1 MFELQ
6 GVEEFLTAMK
16 KKGDLLESQQEK
28 IIMAGAKILK
38 SEIEARAPVLT
49 GNLKQHIVIT
59 ELKKGSE
66 GAFVYVGPSDPGKA
80 FYAKFLEFGSKYIRA
95 RPFVEPAY
103 LSVRS
108 QMLVAMATAAKKIIE
123 DSV

>member
-6 GVEEFLTAMK
+6 GVEEFLAALK
-16 KKGDLLESQQEK
+16 AKGDLLESKQEK

-59 ELKKGSE
+59 ELKKGSD
-66 GAFVYVGPSDPGKA
+66 GAFVYVGPSDPGKG
-80 FYAKFLEFGSKYIRA
+80 FYGRMIEFGTVKMRA
-95 RPFVEPAY
+95 RPFVEPSY
-103 LSVRS
+103 LSKKS
-108 QMLVAMATAAKKIIE
+108 AMLVAMAAEAKKVIE
-123 DSV
+123 GV